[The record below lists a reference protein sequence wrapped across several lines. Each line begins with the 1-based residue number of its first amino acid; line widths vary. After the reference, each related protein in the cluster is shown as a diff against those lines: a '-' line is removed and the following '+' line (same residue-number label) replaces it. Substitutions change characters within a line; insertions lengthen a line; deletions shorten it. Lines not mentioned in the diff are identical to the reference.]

1 MFFFLLMEIKNVHIR
16 TFLLQHW
23 KDLGASFRRFQLSEA
38 SLIAALFLFNNF
50 HRVEVLAE
58 KMCLLWEMKD
68 YDKESLAGARGHKCC
83 SAVCFIFSTT
93 YNWWMIKIIKGSY
106 KGRKSL
112 FFKKYS

>member
-1 MFFFLLMEIKNVHIR
+1 MYTSGPFCYSTEKTLARLS
-16 TFLLQHW
+16 
-23 KDLGASFRRFQLSEA
+23 GAFNSEA

-93 YNWWMIKIIKGSY
+93 YN
-106 KGRKSL
+106 
-112 FFKKYS
+112 